1 MLSNVDLSTVD
12 VKGNAHGKGTTTANC
27 YVIHNPGT
35 YKFPTVY
42 GNSIK
47 NGATNT
53 KAYTSTKTGPNI
65 LTKFLK
71 ADGTEI
77 TKPEIDGI
85 ANACLIWQDTKDLI
99 SDINYDA
106 ATKYVSFKVDKSTIH
121 NGNAI
126 IAVRNAS
133 NEILWSWHIWVTER
147 DLSSV
152 EVTNFQ
158 NKTYNFLPVNL
169 GWCGFGNEWY
179 APREVRTRFKQ
190 AGGKTADLTFQ
201 SNGEVLNNDY
211 DIKNGNNPYF
221 QWGRKDPMLPGNGLG
236 DMDKT
241 CYTTDTQY
249 AFQHTGLNTNDIK
262 EYIRNPHKF
271 NIKEEM
277 DGVYYNLWSTDNDK
291 TVPNDDEVVI
301 KTVYDPSPVGY
312 SLPASNA
319 FTGFTT
325 TGGHTDNSSEFNVN
339 GGFDKGWH
347 FYRKP
352 NKQGHTIF
360 FPACGRRHS
369 NTGSLRLVTMYGFFW
384 VAGPDNR
391 HYGRYLSFGSG
402 SVYPLYYYSRSFG
415 LAVRSAEEKYGKIVL
430 NLYSTFVSNCVCV
443 KSISFPSLISYIS
456 SYK

>member
-1 MLSNVDLSTVD
+1 MVNI
-12 VKGNAHGKGTTTANC
+12 KGEALANKNTANC

-47 NGATNT
+47 NGTTNT

-99 SDINYDA
+99 SNISYNA
-106 ATKYVSFKVDKSTIH
+106 NYVSFEVKKETIH

-152 EVTNFQ
+152 EVENFQ
-158 NKTYNFLPVNL
+158 HKPYKFLPVNL

-179 APREVRTRFKQ
+179 APRDVRTRLKQ
-190 AGGKTADLTFQ
+190 AGGKSAALTFSQ
-201 SNGEVLNNDY
+201 KQEVLNNDY
-211 DIKNGNNPYF
+211 DIKNGNNPYY
-221 QWGRKDPMLPGNGLG
+221 QWGRKDPMLPGNGIG
-236 DMDKT
+236 DTDKT

-249 AFQHTGLNTNDIK
+249 AFQHKGLNTSDIK

-271 NIKEEM
+271 NIKYDM
-277 DGVYYNLWSTDNDK
+277 DGLYYNLWSTDNDR
-291 TVPNDDEVVI
+291 TDANDVVI
-301 KTVYDPSPVGY
+301 KSVYDPSPVGY

-325 TGGHTDNSSEFNVN
+325 TGQNVDNRPNPLTPDKIN
-339 GGFDKGWH
+339 AKLPFDKGYY
-347 FYRKP
+347 FYTKP
-352 NKQGHTIF
+352 NKQGTLFWFSASGH
-360 FPACGRRHS
+360 RRYD
-369 NTGSLRLVTMYGFFW
+369 TGSLIYVATDGCYW
-384 VAGPDNR
+384 VAGPYNTN
-391 HYGRYLSFGSG
+391 YGRHLDFGSG
-402 SVYPLYYYSRSFG
+402 YVYPLHGTNRSYG
-415 LAVRSAEEKYGKIVL
+415 WSVRSAEEKEENVTIFQHL
-430 NLYSTFVSNCVCV
+430 
-443 KSISFPSLISYIS
+443 
-456 SYK
+456 